1 MTHFNQMAN
10 TWDTQEKIN
19 QNKVYSEKIKANLKN
34 KDFQNVLEIGCGTGL
49 LGSHFIT
56 QQNHY
61 LGVDTSPGMLEV
73 FNQKFKNYPNVRSA
87 HLNLEEQENNLLEN
101 PFDLILS
108 SMAFHHLID
117 PEKVLFK
124 LKRLLNPDGMIA
136 IIDLDEE
143 PGNFHPDSK
152 NMGVHHFG
160 FSQLTTTI
168 WAENLHF
175 KKYSREIINVIK
187 KDSGEFPVFLVT
199 YLN

>member
-10 TWDTQEKIN
+10 SWDTQEKIN
-19 QNKVYSEKIKANLKN
+19 QNKAYSEKIKDNLQK
-34 KDFQNVLEIGCGTGL
+34 KDFQNILEIGCGTGL
-49 LGSHFIT
+49 LGSHFIN
-56 QQNHY
+56 QQNNY

-73 FNQKFKNYPNVRSA
+73 FDQKFNHYPNVRSA
-87 HLNLEEQENNLLEN
+87 HLNLEDQEFNLSEN

-117 PEKVLFK
+117 PQKVLFK
-124 LKRLLNPDGMIA
+124 LKQLLSRDGIIA

-152 NMGVHHFG
+152 SMGVHHFG
-160 FSQLTTTI
+160 FSHLTTMN
-168 WAENLHF
+168 WSENLHF

-187 KDSGEFPVFLVT
+187 KDSGEFPVFLAT